1 MVSILSRPITKFSY
15 QASKQTQTRLDTLLN
30 KPVEIFNDS
39 PQYMQ
44 LFDELRKGVGDKSIL
59 VKDPEKTIHQIDEI
73 VNSLPLL
80 SSKLKILNEQMI
92 QLESSVNSTDMT
104 HLEDIK
110 NKLETNEKYRSDNNA
125 RTEETKSII
134 TELDTASK
142 ILKKKIE
149 ENLVNLT
156 GTKYFIDQFNN

>member
-1 MVSILSRPITKFSY
+1 
-15 QASKQTQTRLDTLLN
+15 
-30 KPVEIFNDS
+30 
-39 PQYMQ
+39 MQ